1 MARRK
6 TRHQSTDKLSARQY
20 AKALIAVGVT
30 TYRAAPAASIVQLI
44 GSAVTAVLP
53 LVITY
58 FAAKTTTAL
67 ADAYAGKAGSGEQA
81 IEFVIITALL
91 GVLLT
96 AWNSIEQYI
105 SQAMRY
111 RVEAAMTDRMYEH
124 FFRLDFWRY
133 DDKDTV
139 DLYEKARKFAQFFPY
154 IFDRISSVITSV
166 FSLTA
171 GVIALVIVSWWLGI
185 FALVALIPGLIIQ
198 FRLSRLQSQHWN
210 NTIETR
216 RRFSMIEWNL
226 FEVKHMAELRL
237 YGVVRRLLDL
247 RKELR
252 DTDEKTRIDFERRF
266 VWKRLG
272 ADVIEAVAEVVALVW
287 TALQIIAHTQPIGQF
302 LYVQQIMSRVLGG
315 AASLVSSINS
325 IDEDIANLFDY
336 QRFVELPEQKSGELR
351 LQNAPQLIEVKDVS
365 FSYPQLDKEVLRGIT
380 MTIKSGQHV
389 AIVGENGAG
398 KTTFMKILTGL
409 YAPARGEMLLDGTP
423 LRDFSIDSW
432 HRHLAVLDQQFINY
446 TFATAKENIV
456 YGDVLREF
464 DQTRFDKAVDT
475 AEARGFIEKLPRGFD
490 NYVNQWMEDADGYK
504 GQDLSGG
511 QWQRLALARNFY
523 RDSPVIIL
531 DEPTSAIDA
540 LAEARIFEHL
550 FKEYDKTIITVSH
563 RLSTIKKAD
572 VIYMMKD
579 GQVIEQGTYDK
590 LIKQRGEF
598 YAMFK
603 SQL

>member
-6 TRHQSTDKLSARQY
+6 TRHQSSDKLSARQY

-30 TYRAAPAASIVQLI
+30 TYRAAPAAATVQLI

-67 ADAYAGKAGSGEQA
+67 ADAYAGKEEAGEQA
-81 IEFVIITALL
+81 IEFVIVTALL

-111 RVEAAMTDRMYEH
+111 RVEAAMTDRMYAH

-154 IFDRISSVITSV
+154 IFDRLSSVITSV

-171 GVIALVIVSWWLGI
+171 GVIALVVVSWWLGI
-185 FALVALIPGLIIQ
+185 LALFALIPGIVIQ

-210 NTIETR
+210 DTIETR
-216 RRFSMIEWNL
+216 RRFNMIEWNL

-237 YGVVRRLLDL
+237 YGVVRRLLNL

-252 DTDEKTRIDFERRF
+252 DADEKARIDFERRF

-302 LYVQQIMSRVLGG
+302 LYVQQIMSRVVGG

-336 QRFVELPEQKSGELR
+336 QRFVELPEQISGDLH
-351 LQNAPQLIEVKDVS
+351 LQKAPQLIEVKDVS
-365 FSYPQLDKEVLRGIT
+365 FSYPQSDKEVLRGIT
-380 MTIKSGQHV
+380 ITIKSGQHV

-409 YAPARGEMLLDGTP
+409 YAPARGDLVLDGTP
-423 LRDFSIDSW
+423 LRDISIDSW
-432 HRHLAVLDQQFINY
+432 HKQLAVLDQQFINY
-446 TFATAKENIV
+446 SFATAKENIV
-456 YGDVLREF
+456 YGDVSREF
-464 DQTRFDKAVDT
+464 DQLRFDKAVDN
-475 AEARGFIEKLPRGFD
+475 AEAREFIEKLPRGFD
-490 NYVNQWMEDADGYK
+490 NYVNQWMEGENGHK

-550 FKEYDKTIITVSH
+550 FKQYDKTIITVSH

-579 GQVIEQGTYDK
+579 GKVIEQGTYDK
-590 LIKQRGEF
+590 LIKQGGEF
-598 YAMFK
+598 YAMFE